1 MEVILLMASTVDGI
15 IAKNS
20 SQVVDWT
27 GKADKKYYVEVTK
40 KAGVMIM
47 GSNTYDSIGR
57 PLPGRLNVVM
67 TRDKSRQ
74 SDQDNLIFTDLPPA
88 GILEDLERKGY
99 TSVALVGGATVNT
112 LFIRENLITQIHLT
126 LVPRLF
132 GSGLS
137 LFAPPLDL
145 DLEVSL
151 TSTKDLGD
159 GHILLIY
166 HVGNRQ
172 LPLG

>member
-1 MEVILLMASTVDGI
+1 MEVILLMASTVDGKI
-15 IAKNS
+15 SRNS

-27 GKADKKYYVEVTK
+27 GKADKKYYVELTK

-47 GSNTYDSIGR
+47 GSKTYDTIGK

-74 SDQDNLIFTDLPPA
+74 SDQDNLIFTDLSPA
-88 GILEDLERKGY
+88 KILEDLDRKGY
-99 TSVALVGGATVNT
+99 TSVALVGGATINT
-112 LFIRENLITQIHLT
+112 LFILDNLITQVHLT

-137 LFAPPLDL
+137 LFAPPLELDRDL
-145 DLEVSL
+145 SLE
-151 TSTKDLGD
+151 STKDLGD

-166 HVGNRQ
+166 HVVNNEKH
-172 LPLG
+172 

>member
-1 MEVILLMASTVDGI
+1 MEVILLMASTVDGL
-15 IAKNS
+15 IARNS
-20 SQVVDWT
+20 SQIVDWT

-47 GSNTYDSIGR
+47 GSKTYDTIGK

-74 SDQDNLIFTDLPPA
+74 SDQDNLIFTDQPPA
-88 GILEDLERKGY
+88 KILEDLELKGY

-112 LFIRENLITQIHLT
+112 LFIRDNLITQIHLT
-126 LVPRLF
+126 VVPRLF

-137 LFAPPLDL
+137 LFAPPLEL
-145 DLEVSL
+145 DLGLSL
-151 TSTKDLGD
+151 ESTKDLGD

-166 HVGNRQ
+166 HVGNHEKQ
-172 LPLG
+172 

>member
-1 MEVILLMASTVDGI
+1 MEVILLMASTVDGL
-15 IAKNS
+15 IARNS
-20 SQVVDWT
+20 SQIVDWT

-47 GSNTYDSIGR
+47 GSKTYDTIGK
-57 PLPGRLNVVM
+57 PLPDRLNVVM

-74 SDQDNLIFTDLPPA
+74 SDQENLIFTDQPPA
-88 GILEDLERKGY
+88 KILEDLELKGY
-99 TSVALVGGATVNT
+99 TSAVLVGGATVNT
-112 LFIRENLITQIHLT
+112 MFIRDNLITQIHLT

-145 DLEVSL
+145 DLGLSL
-151 TSTKDLGD
+151 ESTKDLGD

-166 HVGNRQ
+166 HVGNHEKQ
-172 LPLG
+172 

>member
-1 MEVILLMASTVDGI
+1 MEVILLMASTVDGK
-15 IAKNS
+15 IARDS

-27 GKADKKYYVEVTK
+27 GKADKKYYVELTK

-47 GSNTYDSIGR
+47 GSKTYDTIGK

-74 SDQDNLIFTDLPPA
+74 SDQDNLIFTDLSPA
-88 GILEDLERKGY
+88 KILEDLERKGY
-99 TSVALVGGATVNT
+99 TSVALVGGSVVNT
-112 LFIRENLITQIHLT
+112 LFIRDNLITQVHLT

-137 LFAPPLDL
+137 LFAPPLELDL
-145 DLEVSL
+145 DLSL
-151 TSTKDLGD
+151 ESTKDLGS

-166 HVGNRQ
+166 HLVAHEKQ
-172 LPLG
+172 

>member
-15 IAKNS
+15 TAKNS

-47 GSNTYDSIGR
+47 GSKTYDTIGK
-57 PLPGRLNVVM
+57 PLPGRLNIVM

-74 SDQDNLIFTDLPPA
+74 SEQDDLIFTDLPPA
-88 GILEDLERKGY
+88 KILEDLELKGY
-99 TSVALVGGATVNT
+99 TSVALVGGAAINT
-112 LFIRENLITQIHLT
+112 LFIRDNLITQIHLT

-137 LFAPPLDL
+137 LFAPPLELDHDL
-145 DLEVSL
+145 SL
-151 TSTKDLGD
+151 ASIEDLGD

-166 HVGNRQ
+166 HVVNHEKQ
-172 LPLG
+172 